1 MQSVD
6 AGIREAIEEYIRT
19 GWSLILPPG
28 AIILLGAV
36 AQLEARQQ
44 IGNFSTA
51 LPLAMQAGALG
62 APAWEPLSDADRADE
77 ATMAL
82 RRKHEAVT
90 WRIAGQVH
98 LLPPRTQGEVVD
110 LMLKLGLIQRAGD
123 GASVRWSV
131 VRPLP
136 RPEVVILPGNDRNL
150 RQYETRERPAS
161 GVRGPAGTGRPPTA

>member
-28 AIILLGAV
+28 AIVLLGAV

-44 IGNFSTA
+44 IGNFSAA
-51 LPLAMQAGALG
+51 LPLAMQAGALA
-62 APAWEPLSDADRADE
+62 APAWEPLSDEDRADE

-90 WRIAGQVH
+90 WRIAGQVQV
-98 LLPPRTQGEVVD
+98 LPPKTQGDVVD
-110 LMLKLGLIQRAGD
+110 LMLRLGLIQRIGD
-123 GASVRWSV
+123 GDSARWTV

-136 RPEVVILPGNDRNL
+136 RPQVAILPEKDCES
-150 RQYETRERPAS
+150 RQHE
-161 GVRGPAGTGRPPTA
+161 V

>member
-6 AGIREAIEEYIRT
+6 AGIREAIEEYTRT

-28 AIILLGAV
+28 AIVLLGAV

-44 IGNFSTA
+44 IGEFNA
-51 LPLAMQAGALG
+51 AQPLAMQAGALA
-62 APAWEPLSDADRADE
+62 APAWEPLSDEDRADE
-77 ATMAL
+77 TTMAL

-98 LLPPRTQGEVVD
+98 VLPPKTQGDVVD
-110 LMLKLGLIQRAGD
+110 LMLRLGLVQRIGD
-123 GASVRWSV
+123 GDSARWTV

-136 RPEVVILPGNDRNL
+136 RPEVDILPDRG
-150 RQYETRERPAS
+150 RESPRYEL
-161 GVRGPAGTGRPPTA
+161 

>member
-28 AIILLGAV
+28 AIVLLGAV

-44 IGNFSTA
+44 LGNFNAA
-51 LPLAMQAGALG
+51 LPLAMQAGALA

-77 ATMAL
+77 AAMAL
-82 RRKHEAVT
+82 RRRHEAVT

-98 LLPPRTQGEVVD
+98 VLPPTTQGEVVD
-110 LMLKLGLIQRAGD
+110 LMLKLGLIERVGD
-123 GASVRWSV
+123 GASVRWQV

-136 RPEVVILPGNDRNL
+136 RPEVVILPEDDREP
-150 RQYETRERPAS
+150 RRDEI
-161 GVRGPAGTGRPPTA
+161 

>member
-1 MQSVD
+1 MIRQSVD
-6 AGIREAIEEYIRT
+6 AAIREAIEEYIRT

-28 AIILLGAV
+28 AIVLLAAV

-44 IGNFSTA
+44 IGNFNA
-51 LPLAMQAGALG
+51 PLPLAMQARALA
-62 APAWEPLSDADRADE
+62 APAWEPLSNADRVDE
-77 ATMAL
+77 ASMAL

-136 RPEVVILPGNDRNL
+136 HPEVVILPEDDREP
-150 RQYETRERPAS
+150 RRDEF
-161 GVRGPAGTGRPPTA
+161 